1 MKDFIKGQ
9 QVTYNQ
15 FQGKVN
21 FIGDRYVTL
30 TIQEWDK
37 TPQEQVNSLC
47 KTHQVNLC
55 VYREH
60 WSEIHLV
67 PPQVDNTFSTDI
79 AEIVENIK

>member
-1 MKDFIKGQ
+1 MKNFTQGQ
-9 QVTYNQ
+9 QVTYKQ

-21 FIGDRYVTL
+21 FIGDHYVTL
-30 TIQEWDK
+30 TIREWDK

-47 KTHQVNLC
+47 NTHQVNLC

-60 WSEIHLV
+60 WSEVHLV
-67 PPQVDNTFSTDI
+67 PPQVTNTFSTDN

>member
-1 MKDFIKGQ
+1 MKDFIQGQ

-15 FQGKVN
+15 FQGRVN
-21 FIGDRYVTL
+21 FIGDQYITL
-30 TIQEWDK
+30 TIREWDK
-37 TPQEQVNSLC
+37 SPQEQVNSKC
-47 KTHQVNLC
+47 NTRQVNLC

-67 PPQVDNTFSTDI
+67 PPQVTNTFSTDN

>member
-1 MKDFIKGQ
+1 MKDFTQGQ
-9 QVTYNQ
+9 QVTYKQ

-21 FIGDRYVTL
+21 FICEHYVTL

-37 TPQEQVNSLC
+37 HPQEQVNSLC

-60 WSEIHLV
+60 WSEVHLV
-67 PPQVDNTFSTDI
+67 SPQVSITFSTDN
-79 AEIVENIK
+79 AEIVENLK

>member
-1 MKDFIKGQ
+1 MKDFTQGQ

-21 FIGDRYVTL
+21 FICEHYVTL

-47 KTHQVNLC
+47 DTHQVNLC

-67 PPQVDNTFSTDI
+67 PPQVTNEFSTDN
-79 AEIVENIK
+79 AEIVENY